1 MLSNAL
7 DYTNVKSLFIE
18 DASDPQTA
26 KDSLHLLE
34 MIMLMLERWVSSL
47 NTDYEDEFMFAL
59 VVSLLEVLVHAAAFW
74 ARLKQ
79 SEVLTSM
86 VIRVQDAE
94 RSPDSLL
101 KRKCLA
107 IMKSIASEKHQR
119 IPDPVDRLRFRSK
132 EASAG
137 SGSGNQVHLP

>member
-7 DYTNVKSLFIE
+7 DYTNVGQLFLE
-18 DASDPQTA
+18 DAQDPQTA

-34 MIMLMLERWVSSL
+34 MMMLMLEQWVHSL
-47 NTDYEDEFMFAL
+47 NTEYEDEFMFGL
-59 VVSLLEVLVHAAAFW
+59 VVSLLEVLVHAPAFW

-101 KRKCLA
+101 KRKCIA
-107 IMKSIASEKHQR
+107 IMKAIASERHSKV
-119 IPDPVDRLRFRSK
+119 PDPVDRLRFRAK
-132 EASAG
+132 ERATPG
-137 SGSGNQVHLP
+137 G